1 MRYIRYNVSLVDN
14 GNYVH
19 RFVYDVWFSLID
31 LWTGQLGGNK
41 PEQLD
46 LSSRTLSLLSEIT
59 V

>member
-1 MRYIRYNVSLVDN
+1 M
-14 GNYVH
+14 H

-41 PEQLD
+41 PEQID